1 MRAENLFRQA
11 ICTLCPPLSG
21 ESRQALRCERD
32 MAAPRLKLASFGNLR
47 GRTRGKFVIA
57 TIARAI
63 MNSSSRKIK
72 ELENSHSQY
81 VESAWITFANVLPV
95 GSVDIHLL
103 DGSRV
108 LAACALR
115 HSNVS
120 ALVRLITCPTVG
132 ILQLGPVSAICSPGF
147 FYVDEAGCCARDA
160 SGQAAAIRS
169 CGYRELCRL
178 RSRPSN

>member
-120 ALVRLITCPTVG
+120 ALVRLITCPHRGHPPTWPG
-132 ILQLGPVSAICSPGF
+132 ERDLLAGF
-147 FYVDEAGCCARDA
+147 F
-160 SGQAAAIRS
+160 
-169 CGYRELCRL
+169 LCR
-178 RSRPSN
+178 